1 MTRYAG
7 CAFALITV
15 IATTGVAK
23 QTSTPQRRPAIAV
36 DADRLQFDSAF
47 TLNQRGAFLRV
58 FLPKGSSDRLN
69 LHLPGQHLTGMVGY
83 ATIRRPMKAS
93 RDAQGRRFYDVKAAG
108 TYSFTPSNR
117 RFYVNPGKAVRR
129 R

>member
-47 TLNQRGAFLRV
+47 TLNQRGRF
-58 FLPKGSSDRLN
+58 FGSSYPRARQI
-69 LHLPGQHLTGMVGY
+69 GST
-83 ATIRRPMKAS
+83 
-93 RDAQGRRFYDVKAAG
+93 
-108 TYSFTPSNR
+108 FTCQANT
-117 RFYVNPGKAVRR
+117 
-129 R
+129 